1 MDLHCIVLFA
11 YSLNVQSTQINVEE
25 IVETNHLLVVREAD
39 ACPVVGV
46 GGDDG
51 ELHLVLA

>member
-1 MDLHCIVLFA
+1 MTNYCNGFTVYCIVLFA
-11 YSLNVQSTQINVEE
+11 YSLKQ

-51 ELHLVLA
+51 ELHLILA